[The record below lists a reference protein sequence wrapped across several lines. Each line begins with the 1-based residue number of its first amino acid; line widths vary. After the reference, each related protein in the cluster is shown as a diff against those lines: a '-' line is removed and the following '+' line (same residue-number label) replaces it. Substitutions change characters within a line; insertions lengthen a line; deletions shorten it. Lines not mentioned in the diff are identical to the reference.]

1 MSRKTVAIRGLDT
14 DSYNQ
19 IFSLA
24 KTSGKR
30 VSDMMNEALKLYL
43 ANENNDQRYHDG
55 GVKAQKIKND
65 GYVLLSKRDIMS
77 LHNEI
82 GDFMIE
88 TSGRLVFEKD
98 VDRKTLDCIHSVV
111 INGGSVEVPRELYP
125 LLLLK
130 SEIHGKLEKY

>member
-1 MSRKTVAIRGLDT
+1 
-14 DSYNQ
+14 
-19 IFSLA
+19 
-24 KTSGKR
+24 
-30 VSDMMNEALKLYL
+30 
-43 ANENNDQRYHDG
+43 
-55 GVKAQKIKND
+55 
-65 GYVLLSKRDIMS
+65 MS

-98 VDRKTLDCIHSVV
+98 VDRKALDCIHSVI